1 MRRAALVVAAGSFA
15 LAGCGAMD
23 SGQST
28 SDRPT
33 IATGT
38 RSKPATSS
46 RAHRPQWRS
55 RVNHVIRSYYAD
67 LNDQRFDAAWNRL
80 TPTVQVKF
88 GGFDSWSS
96 GYANTLSTR
105 VTNLEVDGATAHRAS
120 ADVSIRST
128 DRDACGDKVHQKFD
142 GSWRLK
148 RTAGR
153 WRATKIRLHR
163 VDGSTP
169 TNDAANCD
177 DQDTTPTSPTDGCDP
192 SYEGACLDASASDY
206 DCEGGSGDGPK
217 YVQGPIDVVGDDHF
231 DLDRDGDGVACET

>member
-15 LAGCGAMD
+15 LVGCGATD

-28 SDRPT
+28 SDRPAA
-33 IATGT
+33 ATAT
-38 RSKPATSS
+38 PSTPATSS
-46 RAHRPQWRS
+46 RAHRPHYRA
-55 RVNHVIRSYYAD
+55 RVNHVIRDYYAD

-80 TPTVQVKF
+80 APTVQVKF
-88 GGFDSWSS
+88 GGFESWSS

-105 VTNLEVDGATAHRAS
+105 VTYLDVHGATAHRAS

-128 DRDACGDKVHQKFD
+128 DRDACGDKVRQEFD

-153 WRATKIRLHR
+153 WHATKIRLHR
-163 VDGSTP
+163 VNGSTLNTDP
-169 TNDAANCD
+169 ANCG
-177 DQDTTPTSPTDGCDP
+177 DQNTTPTSPSDDCDP
-192 SYEGACLDASASDY
+192 SYKGVCLDASASDY
-206 DCEGGSGDGPK
+206 DCEGGSGDGPE
-217 YVQGPIDVVGDDHF
+217 YVQGPIEVVGDDHF